1 MKVPILRGGGGSSRE
16 LYTLQHLVTQN
27 RGFIA
32 GGYARWALSP
42 LHDPA
47 RPSDI
52 DCYFRDLDGMQAFSY
67 ALGRSGWHVT
77 GNSAFAVRFTR
88 AYFDLPVHAVC
99 VVGTPGYILS
109 SMDLGI
115 CQAVLDHC
123 EGRATYS
130 FEDEERAKVL
140 KIVKPHNLELTI
152 KRIMKYQSRGYTIDD
167 EEMDKLFDLF
177 AVHPLTPGE
186 TPFAN
191 YQILGRETLR
201 EHARNMGME
210 ESAPTLGDILAS
222 PPPLIDWLNAAPRP
236 RPMSPAEYNARQNG
250 EAVPTP
256 RPEGS
261 MFTEEEIAAMRPGSI
276 IQTRS
281 ATIVGPAPRQRRP
294 RPEPIE
300 WETMIF
306 EPDRNPETGVEVE
319 QPPEVDRTALLRA
332 RARRMVTE
340 DDLADARM
348 QRAEER
354 AEREPTREEE
364 E

>member
-16 LYTLQHLVTQN
+16 LYTLQHLVTQY

-42 LHDPA
+42 LRDPA

-67 ALGRSGWHVT
+67 ALGRSGWRVV
-77 GNSAFAVRFTR
+77 GNSAFAVKFTR

-99 VVGTPGYILS
+99 VVGTPGYILD

-140 KIVKPHNLELTI
+140 RIVKPHNLELTV

-177 AVHPLTPGE
+177 AVRPLHPGE

-191 YQILGRETLR
+191 YEILGVIGEPVLR
-201 EHARNMGME
+201 Q
-210 ESAPTLGDILAS
+210 
-222 PPPLIDWLNAAPRP
+222 
-236 RPMSPAEYNARQNG
+236 RPMSPAEYNARHREPDGSPPVDWSQV
-250 EAVPTP
+250 EAVLTP
-256 RPEGS
+256 SLRPS
-261 MFTEEEIAAMRPGSI
+261 YSVTEAVRLRRQAETQGERAQQLLSQQEVQRAVQHAMD
-276 IQTRS
+276 Q
-281 ATIVGPAPRQRRP
+281 
-294 RPEPIE
+294 
-300 WETMIF
+300 
-306 EPDRNPETGVEVE
+306 
-319 QPPEVDRTALLRA
+319 LRA
-332 RARRMVTE
+332 TVT
-340 DDLADARM
+340 LP
-348 QRAEER
+348 EE
-354 AEREPTREEE
+354 TQTDEEQFGGPRI
-364 E
+364 